1 MDTDGSSGAALVPRF
16 IARTLGIPGLYA
28 KLNCRLLS
36 TNHIVTLISFAWCVD
51 VILHSVL
58 FCHVSRASKFDFRES
73 RIIINGN
80 IIK

>member
-1 MDTDGSSGAALVPRF
+1 MDTDGSSGAALVSRF

-28 KLNCRLLS
+28 KLSCRLLS

-58 FCHVSRASKFDFRES
+58 FYHVARAS
-73 RIIINGN
+73 I
-80 IIK
+80 

>member
-1 MDTDGSSGAALVPRF
+1 METDGSSGAALVSRF

-58 FCHVSRASKFDFRES
+58 FCHVARAS
-73 RIIINGN
+73 I
-80 IIK
+80 

>member
-1 MDTDGSSGAALVPRF
+1 MDTDGSSGAALVSRF

-36 TNHIVTLISFAWCVD
+36 TNHIVTLIAWCVD

-58 FCHVSRASKFDFRES
+58 FCHVARAS
-73 RIIINGN
+73 I
-80 IIK
+80 

>member
-1 MDTDGSSGAALVPRF
+1 MDTDGSSGAALVSRF

-36 TNHIVTLISFAWCVD
+36 TNHIVTLISFVWCVSVD

-58 FCHVSRASKFDFRES
+58 FCHVARAS
-73 RIIINGN
+73 I
-80 IIK
+80 

>member
-1 MDTDGSSGAALVPRF
+1 MDIDGSSGAALVSRF

-51 VILHSVL
+51 VILQCSVL
-58 FCHVSRASKFDFRES
+58 PCSKGFH
-73 RIIINGN
+73 
-80 IIK
+80 IK